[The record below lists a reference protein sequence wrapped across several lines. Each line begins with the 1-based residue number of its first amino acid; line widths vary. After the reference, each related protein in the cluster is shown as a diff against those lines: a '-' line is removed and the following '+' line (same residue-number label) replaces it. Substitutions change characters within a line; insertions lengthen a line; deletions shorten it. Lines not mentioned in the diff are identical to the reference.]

1 MADVAAKG
9 SDAKATID
17 ELRAE
22 HAAEIAKKSAELA
35 QASALLAA
43 KTAEFDTKSAEL
55 TANVNQFAEKAAA
68 LEARERE
75 LSRKAEH
82 AVVAEAHRKKVA
94 DQLAMR
100 ESELEEAHRM
110 CDQLVVQVA
119 ELEKAQAAGA
129 AAASTEELS
138 AITRERD
145 DLAEHA
151 RELEKRLHAAEQA
164 AAEAAMS
171 AGSASGEG
179 EANAELQQRFE
190 MAMQDLR
197 EQKARNDDLE
207 QRLAQAR
214 RSAASNAPV
223 SSEGFDWEAQKR
235 KMLASLDDDYSEESE
250 QDRHDRMAI
259 EDTIRITDQALA
271 QKDQEIYELKDL
283 LQNQSSNLGSVAVGA
298 AAIAQLLDQDELIT
312 QERERLRV
320 SQEEWR
326 EKLRAAEVELSVER
340 AKIARER
347 MMLEDKFRQFEE
359 QAANRGPADT
369 GQGQAGAG
377 DDGKGKRRWLSRLG
391 IRDTDTNR

>member
-1 MADVAAKG
+1 M
-9 SDAKATID
+9 T
-17 ELRAE
+17 
-22 HAAEIAKKSAELA
+22 AELA
-35 QASALLAA
+35 QAAALLVA
-43 KTAEFDTKSAEL
+43 KTAEFDAKSAEL
-55 TANVNQFAEKAAA
+55 TANANQFAEKAAA

-110 CDQLVVQVA
+110 CDQLVAQVS
-119 ELEKAQAAGA
+119 ELEKAQAAGVA
-129 AAASTEELS
+129 AAASSEELK

-145 DLAEHA
+145 DLVEHA
-151 RELEKRLHAAEQA
+151 RELEQRVHAAERA

-171 AGSASGEG
+171 ASNASGDG

-214 RSAASNAPV
+214 RSAASAAPA
-223 SSEGFDWEAQKR
+223 STEGFDWEAQKR
-235 KMLASLDDDYSEESE
+235 KMLASMDDDFSEENE
-250 QDRHDRMAI
+250 QDRRDRLAI

-298 AAIAQLLDQDELIT
+298 AAIAQLLDQDELIM

-326 EKLRAAEVELSVER
+326 EKLRVAEVELSVER

-359 QAANRGPADT
+359 QAANRGTADA
-369 GQGQAGAG
+369 GQGSSGG
-377 DDGKGKRRWLSRLG
+377 GNDDGKGKRRWLSRLG